1 MPRIAYLAST
11 ATRNFTTLLALIW
24 IVSPLAGLRP
34 TQALRLTGTS
44 LPRTGQPLTSYFL
57 AALILA
63 HLALAAAEIFAFAA
77 ALIVL
82 LAFLGVATAG
92 LIPLIFAH
100 LAFCAARIFSIPA
113 ALIFLRAV
121 FTSVTVFVSTVPDS
135 LINSFCSSA
144 ICSLTCAARLNCDGV
159 R

>member
-1 MPRIAYLAST
+1 M
-11 ATRNFTTLLALIW
+11 ATRNFTTLLALSR
-24 IVSPLAGLRP
+24 IVSPVAGLRADP
-34 TQALRLTGTS
+34 GFAIDQYEFAETGPAT
-44 LPRTGQPLTSYFL
+44 YFL

-63 HLALAAAEIFAFAA
+63 HLALAAAEIFALAA

-82 LAFLGVATAG
+82 LVFLTGATAG
-92 LIPLIFAH
+92 LVPLIFAH

-135 LINSFCSSA
+135 LINSYCSSA

>member
-1 MPRIAYLAST
+1 MRFQTYLE
-11 ATRNFTTLLALIW
+11 
-24 IVSPLAGLRP
+24 PP
-34 TQALRLTGTS
+34 
-44 LPRTGQPLTSYFL
+44 YFL
-57 AALILA
+57 TALILA
-63 HLALAAAEIFAFAA
+63 HLALAAAEILALAD
-77 ALIVL
+77 ALIFL
-82 LAFLGVATAG
+82 LIFFAG
-92 LIPLIFAH
+92 AAVGLVPLIFAH